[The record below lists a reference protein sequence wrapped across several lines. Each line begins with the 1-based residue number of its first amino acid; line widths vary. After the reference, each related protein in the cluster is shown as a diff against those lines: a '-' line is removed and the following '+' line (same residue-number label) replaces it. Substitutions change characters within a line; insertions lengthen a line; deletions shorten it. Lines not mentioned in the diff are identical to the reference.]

1 MDIATMLRISGSALG
16 AQKRR
21 LEVIAEN
28 LAGAEVTRTADGT
41 PYRRQDVAFR
51 SFSDQLAKAQGQ
63 DAPRLVAATT
73 QADPR
78 PFRNVYQPGHPDADA
93 GGYVQ
98 MPNVNVMEEMANMI
112 SATRSYEANAKVV
125 DATKQ
130 MTKQA
135 MQIGQ

>member
-1 MDIATMLRISGSALG
+1 MDISTMFRISGSALG

-41 PYRRQDVAFR
+41 PYRRQEV
-51 SFSDQLAKAQGQ
+51 SFTSFTDHLAKAQGG
-63 DAPRLVAATT
+63 DAPKLVAATT
-73 QADPR
+73 QADMR
-78 PFRNVYQPGHPDADA
+78 PFKNVYQPGHPDADEN
-93 GGYVQ
+93 GYVQ

-112 SATRSYEANAKVV
+112 SATRSFEANAKVV

-130 MTKQA
+130 MAKQA
-135 MQIGQ
+135 LQIGQ